1 MNASYKFIFPLS
13 DDVIKRKTDNFIG
26 YDKLICEIKKISDII
41 FGNKNKIPV
50 NVLNYFSINGNVILY
65 GKPGVGK
72 TSISYKIALDVLNEY
87 GIKSY
92 QLSTAD
98 IIETNLGK
106 TTSNIK
112 SAIEEIK
119 SISKEYGALLIL
131 DEVDRLFIDRE
142 NDKEISELKRMLIEF
157 MDFLDNLTINDKVMI
172 IGITN
177 LISILDSAFTRRF
190 IFQYEIKNDEKV
202 LYELIKDSNKL
213 LSIEMSEKDLKHY
226 AKLFYKKEKTCDF
239 VKSVYRKEILN
250 SFDKP
255 KELKN
260 NIIKNLKKWRT
271 KLCLCQ

>member
-1 MNASYKFIFPLS
+1 MNASYKFILPLN
-13 DDVIKRKTDNFIG
+13 DNIIDRKIFNFIG
-26 YDKLICEIKKISDII
+26 HEKLICEIQKISDIV
-41 FGNKNKIPV
+41 FGNENEIPTDI
-50 NVLNYFSINGNVILY
+50 LDYFSINGNIILY

-72 TSISYKIALDVLNEY
+72 TSISYKIASYVLNKY

-92 QLSTAD
+92 QLSIAD

-112 SAIEEIK
+112 FAIKELK

-131 DEVDRLFIDRE
+131 DEVDRLFINRE
-142 NDKEISELKRMLIEF
+142 KNEEVSELKRMLIEF
-157 MDFLDNLTINDKVMI
+157 MDFLDNLSINDKIMI

-177 LISILDSAFTRRF
+177 IINFLDSAFTRRF

-202 LYELIKDSNKL
+202 LYELIKYSNKL
-213 LSIEMSEKDLKHY
+213 LSIEISEKDLKHY

-239 VKSVYRKEILN
+239 VKSIYRKEILN
-250 SFDKP
+250 SFDEP

-260 NIIKNLKKWRT
+260 NIIKKFK
-271 KLCLCQ
+271 QMEG

>member
-1 MNASYKFIFPLS
+1 MDALHKFILPLN
-13 DDVIKRKTDNFIG
+13 DNIIDRKIFNFIG
-26 YDKLICEIKKISDII
+26 YEELICEIQKISDII

-50 NVLNYFSINGNVILY
+50 KVLNYFSINGNVILY
-65 GKPGVGK
+65 GKSGVGK

-92 QLSTAD
+92 QLSIAD

-119 SISKEYGALLIL
+119 DVFKKYGALLIL

-260 NIIKNLKKWRT
+260 NIIKKFKEMED
-271 KLCLCQ
+271 

>member
-1 MNASYKFIFPLS
+1 MDALHKFILPLN
-13 DDVIKRKTDNFIG
+13 DNIIDRKIFNFIG
-26 YDKLICEIKKISDII
+26 YEELICEIQQISDIV
-41 FGNKNKIPV
+41 FGNEDKIPV
-50 NVLNYFSINGNVILY
+50 NVLNYFSINGNIILY

-72 TSISYKIALDVLNEY
+72 TSISYKIASYVLNEY

-92 QLSTAD
+92 QLSIAD

-112 SAIEEIK
+112 SAIKELK
-119 SISKEYGALLIL
+119 NISKEYGALLIL

-177 LISILDSAFTRRF
+177 LINILDNAFTRRF

-213 LSIEMSEKDLKHY
+213 LSIEISEKDLKHY

-260 NIIKNLKKWRT
+260 NIIKKFKEMED
-271 KLCLCQ
+271 

>member
-1 MNASYKFIFPLS
+1 MGVDYKFILPLN
-13 DDVIKRKTDNFIG
+13 DNIIDRKIFNFIG
-26 YDKLICEIKKISDII
+26 YEELIFEIQKISDIV
-41 FGNKNKIPV
+41 FGNEDKIPV

-72 TSISYKIALDVLNEY
+72 TSISYKIASYVLNEY

-92 QLSTAD
+92 QLSIAD
-98 IIETNLGK
+98 IIETNLGE
-106 TTSNIK
+106 TTSNMK
-112 SAIEEIK
+112 SAIKELK
-119 SISKEYGALLIL
+119 NISKEYGALLIL

-142 NDKEISELKRMLIEF
+142 NNKEISELKRMLIEF

-177 LISILDSAFTRRF
+177 LISILDSTFTRRF

-260 NIIKNLKKWRT
+260 NIIKKFKEMED
-271 KLCLCQ
+271 

>member
-1 MNASYKFIFPLS
+1 MDASYKFILPLN
-13 DDVIKRKTDNFIG
+13 DNVIKRKIINFIG
-26 YDKLICEIKKISDII
+26 YENLICEIQKISDIV
-41 FGNKNKIPV
+41 FGNEDKIPI
-50 NVLNYFSINGNVILY
+50 NILDYFSINGNVILY

-72 TSISYKIALDVLNEY
+72 TSISYKIASYVLNKY

-92 QLSTAD
+92 QLSIAD
-98 IIETNLGK
+98 IIKTNLGE
-106 TTSNIK
+106 TTSNMQ
-112 SAIEEIK
+112 SAIKELK
-119 SISKEYGALLIL
+119 NISKEYGALLVL

-157 MDFLDNLTINDKVMI
+157 MDFLDNLTINDKIMI

-177 LISILDSAFTRRF
+177 LINILDSAFTRRF
-190 IFQYEIKNDEKV
+190 IFKYEIKNDEKV
-202 LYELIKDSNKL
+202 LCELIKDANKL
-213 LSIEMSEKDLKHY
+213 LSIEMSEKDLKYY

-260 NIIKNLKKWRT
+260 NIIKKFKEMED
-271 KLCLCQ
+271 